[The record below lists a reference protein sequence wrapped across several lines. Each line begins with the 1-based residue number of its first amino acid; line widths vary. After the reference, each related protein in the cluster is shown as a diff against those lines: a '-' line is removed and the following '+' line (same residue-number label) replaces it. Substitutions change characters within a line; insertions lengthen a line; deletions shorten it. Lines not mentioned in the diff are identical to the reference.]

1 MVKVKDILREIEHYA
16 PLPLQEGFD
25 NAGVQVGD
33 VNQHATGVL
42 LCLDVTE
49 EVLDEA
55 IETYFNSIYYVQK
68 GTPLQTFKQLLPSS
82 HFSVLKCSKLSS
94 TKPFV

>member
-1 MVKVKDILREIEHYA
+1 MEFSFFERNYFSPEHKSKIFSMVKVKDILREIEHYA

-55 IETYFNSIYYVQK
+55 IEMGCNLII
-68 GTPLQTFKQLLPSS
+68 S
-82 HFSVLKCSKLSS
+82 HH
-94 TKPFV
+94 PFGL

>member
-33 VNQHATGVL
+33 VNQYATGVL

-55 IETYFNSIYYVQK
+55 IEMGYNLIISHH
-68 GTPLQTFKQLLPSS
+68 PLAFKSFKSLTGSNYIERCMMKACKYDL
-82 HFSVLKCSKLSS
+82 V
-94 TKPFV
+94 V